1 MDSYRATASAPNSS
15 EESFIAI
22 GGVSLPPDQA
32 DPVSA
37 CPPLRAKARRPYS
50 RLTHYHGVRA
60 VAAYTGLELR
70 DASDHLHT
78 EASRTGYLGV
88 REDADLAEQLADWVE
103 QQHKAATRDL
113 RSALRERATSGT
125 RPGAGAIAVHHPC
138 ADVPAARA
146 ELPGGQDEIRTLTQP
161 PQVRTMDGGT
171 PSRGCRSPP
180 RPPPQAGRAS
190 WWCAP

>member
-1 MDSYRATASAPNSS
+1 
-15 EESFIAI
+15 
-22 GGVSLPPDQA
+22 
-32 DPVSA
+32 
-37 CPPLRAKARRPYS
+37 
-50 RLTHYHGVRA
+50 VRA

-171 PSRGCRSPP
+171 PVARLQIATTPTTPGGASELVVCTLTGLRPPPP
-180 RPPPQAGRAS
+180 RPRRCPRARR
-190 WWCAP
+190 